1 MYVLPTG
8 PRGVGEVLDSVF
20 KLFGASFGK
29 LLPFSIAAGLIGLLP
44 IGYLFMSGALEP
56 QEAQAASF
64 GVGAGYWIA
73 FALTFPLTI
82 ILIGASIAR
91 AEALAQGTP
100 MTIGEAAG
108 IAARRVLTLI
118 LASICLSL
126 VLLVGFA
133 LLVIP
138 GLILMISL
146 YMFVPAI
153 VLDRKGSVESLKYSH
168 SLVWGNWW
176 RTAGIVTIA
185 FIIVYVLYLLMGLVA
200 GLMFMVTGVDMVTAF
215 IVEVI
220 ATLIAGI
227 VTTPFFVALYVE
239 LYRDLK
245 MRKLGSDLEARIAAV
260 GGAR

>member
-8 PRGVGEVLDSVF
+8 PRGIGEVLDSVF

-44 IGYLFMSGALEP
+44 MGYLFMSGALEP
-56 QEAQAASF
+56 QEAQATPF

-100 MTIGEAAG
+100 MTAGEAAG

-126 VLLVGFA
+126 VLIVGFA

-138 GLILMISL
+138 GLILMITL

-168 SLVWGNWW
+168 GLVWGNWW

-200 GLMFMVTGVDMVTAF
+200 GLIEHDSTAGDDTARDMDIAVVRFDAPDNWTRRSAPTGSSARPRHRH
-215 IVEVI
+215 
-220 ATLIAGI
+220 GGSG
-227 VTTPFFVALYVE
+227 
-239 LYRDLK
+239 YR
-245 MRKLGSDLEARIAAV
+245 RPSR
-260 GGAR
+260 